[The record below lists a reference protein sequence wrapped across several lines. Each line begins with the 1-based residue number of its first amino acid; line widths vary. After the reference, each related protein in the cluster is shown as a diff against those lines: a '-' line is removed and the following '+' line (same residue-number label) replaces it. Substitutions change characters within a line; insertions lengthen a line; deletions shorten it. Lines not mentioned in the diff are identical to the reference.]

1 MPVAATVEGDAP
13 VAALIARFDVPAE
26 GSSPA
31 QLDRR
36 HDTALSSG
44 QRCVLGTIG
53 LTVATEY
60 IRHFRPRTDHREH
73 RNTQVWRAGAGWAPD
88 VAKARR
94 GYRSADLVG
103 GDAQVMGG
111 GREAAVT
118 KQQLNGA
125 YVGAGLE
132 EMDGEGVPQAV
143 RCHRFGQ
150 AGKIVRF
157 RAGLPN
163 CIPADRVAGAIARK
177 EPRLWPPHP
186 PIVAQDLQE
195 LGRQHHIAV
204 LLALTLL
211 DTDDHSLAVD
221 IRGLQLHRF
230 RNAQTGGIAGGQDG
244 VVFEI
249 GHAAEKVPY
258 FIRTEDDRQL
268 LGLLGKRQYFSR
280 HPILSSVTLKK
291 KRNAEMAI

>member
-1 MPVAATVEGDAP
+1 M
-13 VAALIARFDVPAE
+13 
-26 GSSPA
+26 
-31 QLDRR
+31 
-36 HDTALSSG
+36 
-44 QRCVLGTIG
+44 
-53 LTVATEY
+53 
-60 IRHFRPRTDHREH
+60 
-73 RNTQVWRAGAGWAPD
+73 
-88 VAKARR
+88 
-94 GYRSADLVG
+94 
-103 GDAQVMGG
+103 
-111 GREAAVT
+111 T

-132 EMDGEGVPQAV
+132 KMDGEGVPQAV

-157 RAGLPN
+157 CAGLPN
-163 CIPADRVAGAIARK
+163 CIPADRVAGAIARE
-177 EPRLWPPHP
+177 EPHLWPPHP

-195 LGRQHHIAV
+195 LGRQHHRAV

-230 RNAQTGGIAGGQDG
+230 RNAQTGGIARRQDG

-258 FIRTEDDRQL
+258 SSGLRMIGSFCGF
-268 LGLLGKRQYFSR
+268 LGSGNTSPGTQSLSR
-280 HPILSSVTLKK
+280 VTLKK
-291 KRNAEMAI
+291 KRNAEMAIWIEVGACFFSSAIDLIGPNILAAEQVRRHAEVSCKQRHLLQI